1 MDQDLDLDRSLNKS
15 LNIKPYTFSI
25 RLMERNNELLN
36 EYETVSCQLQTA
48 EEEIE
53 ILEEDIARMQEKV
66 LALSTA
72 RMLRKRNSFFLID
85 QPRSM

>member
-1 MDQDLDLDRSLNKS
+1 M
-15 LNIKPYTFSI
+15 SI
-25 RLMERNNELLN
+25 RLTERNHELLN

-66 LALSTA
+66 LALSTT
-72 RMLRKRNSFFLID
+72 RMLRKRNSFFFID